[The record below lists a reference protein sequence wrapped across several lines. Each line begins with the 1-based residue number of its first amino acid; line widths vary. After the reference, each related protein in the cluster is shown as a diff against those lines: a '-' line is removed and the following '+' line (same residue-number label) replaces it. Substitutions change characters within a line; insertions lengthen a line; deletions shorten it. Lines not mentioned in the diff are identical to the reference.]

1 MTRFLSRSMVLY
13 RAWVWHKNERLLLE
27 KIKTSILD
35 IKYSSLIFAKQN
47 VGSGCIF
54 YQIVCVNVYVN
65 RK

>member
-1 MTRFLSRSMVLY
+1 M
-13 RAWVWHKNERLLLE
+13 WHKNERLLLE

-47 VGSGCIF
+47 VGSRCIF